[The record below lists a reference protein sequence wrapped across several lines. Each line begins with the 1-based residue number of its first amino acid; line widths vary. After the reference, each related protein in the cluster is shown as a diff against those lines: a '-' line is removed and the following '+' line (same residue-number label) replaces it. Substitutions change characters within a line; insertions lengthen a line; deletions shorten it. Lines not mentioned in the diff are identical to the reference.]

1 MEGDI
6 FRSMGR
12 LFQIWGAAY
21 VKLRDPY
28 APGSVAGTPGLR
40 TESGSIPPDWMYITC
55 ARGYSVA
62 FFLVPKRVRVFT
74 PLFGH

>member
-28 APGSVAGTPGLR
+28 APGTVAGTSKLREISSGSVKVSGSRPQGLR
-40 TESGSIPPDWMYITC
+40 
-55 ARGYSVA
+55 
-62 FFLVPKRVRVFT
+62 
-74 PLFGH
+74 